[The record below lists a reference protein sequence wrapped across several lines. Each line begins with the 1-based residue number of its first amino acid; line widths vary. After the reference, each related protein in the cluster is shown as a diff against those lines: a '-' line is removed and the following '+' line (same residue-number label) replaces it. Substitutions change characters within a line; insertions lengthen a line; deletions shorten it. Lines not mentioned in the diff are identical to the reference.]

1 MKNSANRVYSKSDR
15 TILGDLVAASID
27 SYLADPSLHDPS
39 FLPQEHL
46 FPNWR
51 RELSSYGNHIYGY
64 PYIGLT
70 TFLCY
75 RKDLL
80 ALDDPVN
87 QHAGLLFEVWDYLG
101 LREGIQKPFL
111 ACQAHG
117 ESLALGE
124 SGPKYQQQNNCQDEP
139 THPARR

>member
-1 MKNSANRVYSKSDR
+1 MIS
-15 TILGDLVAASID
+15 IAASID

-39 FLPQEHL
+39 FLPQEHR

-64 PYIGLT
+64 PYIALT

-75 RKDLL
+75 RKHLL

-87 QHAGLLFEVWDYLG
+87 QQCRFAFRSLGLLG
-101 LREGIQKPFL
+101 P
-111 ACQAHG
+111 
-117 ESLALGE
+117 
-124 SGPKYQQQNNCQDEP
+124 SGGNPETIP
-139 THPARR
+139 RLPSAW